1 MDTMILKKVRTV
13 VSVHVLALSSM
24 AAWAQDYPWKAI
36 TLVVGYP
43 AGGSVD
49 LVARA
54 IAPGLSRRL
63 GQPVNVE
70 NIPGTS
76 GALAAARVAL
86 AEPDGHTLLL
96 GSPAEV
102 GINHLVSRRRDG
114 YNPLKDSTPI
124 GLIGS
129 QPLVLVA
136 GRKTPVASVDE
147 FLRATAEAPAPMRY
161 ASSGMGTPLHLAGE
175 TIRQQSG
182 VRMVHVPSRG
192 AGAMLANLDSGD
204 VDFAVMVLSS
214 ALPHIKDGKV
224 KAIGVTK
231 LERSAAAPQIPALAE
246 NARFK
251 GVDAGVWFGLLGPG
265 KLPPATT
272 TRLREGL
279 QQLLKEP
286 ELRKTLEA
294 AGLTMMEGTDFVPFL
309 QAEIQKF
316 RRVVEFANIRN

>member
-136 GRKTPVASVDE
+136 GRKTPVASIGE
-147 FLRATAEAPAPMRY
+147 FLRATAEAPAAMAMPRRAWARRCTWRARPF
-161 ASSGMGTPLHLAGE
+161 ASNQGCAWCTCLRVGLAPCWR
-175 TIRQQSG
+175 TW
-182 VRMVHVPSRG
+182 
-192 AGAMLANLDSGD
+192 
-204 VDFAVMVLSS
+204 
-214 ALPHIKDGKV
+214 
-224 KAIGVTK
+224 T
-231 LERSAAAPQIPALAE
+231 AAT
-246 NARFK
+246 
-251 GVDAGVWFGLLGPG
+251 W
-265 KLPPATT
+265 T
-272 TRLREGL
+272 LR
-279 QQLLKEP
+279 
-286 ELRKTLEA
+286 
-294 AGLTMMEGTDFVPFL
+294 
-309 QAEIQKF
+309 
-316 RRVVEFANIRN
+316 